1 MENKNTIIAMV
12 LMLLVWAA
20 FTVFFPSAP
29 PPTVAPVVVPSS
41 PVSSTPPVVPAV
53 AVNPQEV
60 PPLVTERT
68 AREVIVETPN
78 YRAVFTNSG
87 ARLKRFELKHYRT
100 ENDSAAPRVQIL
112 DTTSNAVASLRLNGQ
127 EGLALNSED
136 LYSFTEGLDH
146 LQIAPGESRELVFRT
161 TTLTGVLVEK
171 IYRFHGD
178 RYDFDLD
185 LRLVNLSNKAQSGKL
200 LLTLSH
206 PWDEKN
212 SGGSYDI
219 YLFIGPLT
227 LSGEKVQ
234 TDDVEDIVKE
244 VKVYGKD
251 TVWSGFKNK
260 YFLSSL
266 IPLDGASE
274 KLVVQKKQDSVE
286 NQFET
291 PTLTLQ
297 PGDESRS
304 RFLAYFGPLD
314 MDILKAAG
322 HQLEQAIDFGFFS
335 FLGGPLFI
343 VLKYF
348 NTFLH
353 NFGWSIILLTV
364 VIKIIFWPL
373 TQKSYSSMKSMQK
386 LQPEMTKIREKFK
399 NDRDRMNREIMELYK
414 THRVNP
420 VGGCLPMLIQIPVFF
435 ALYQVLMNSIELR
448 HAPFMFWITDL
459 SAKDPYYITPLVM
472 GATMFIQQ
480 KLTPTPNIDPIQAK
494 IFLFLPV
501 VFTVMFLNFPSGLV
515 IYWLVN
521 NLLTIA
527 QQLHVNRKA

>member
-12 LMLLVWAA
+12 LMLLVWAG
-20 FTVFFPSAP
+20 FSVFFPSAP
-29 PPTVAPVVVPSS
+29 PPAVAPVTAPSPPASALSSPTVVPVVALS
-41 PVSSTPPVVPAV
+41 PQA
-53 AVNPQEV
+53 Q
-60 PPLVTERT
+60 PPLVAERT
-68 AREVIVETPN
+68 AREVTVDTPN

-100 ENDSAAPRVQIL
+100 ENNSAAPYVQVL
-112 DTTSNAVASLRLNGQ
+112 DTTSNAVASLRLNGL

-136 LYSFTEGLDH
+136 LYSFTEGLD
-146 LQIAPGESRELVFRT
+146 LLKLGPGESRELVFRT
-161 TTLTGVLVEK
+161 TTVTGVLVEK

-185 LRLVNLSNKAQSGKL
+185 LHLVNLSDKAQSGKL

-212 SGGSYDI
+212 AGGSYE
-219 YLFIGPLT
+219 FVGPVT
-227 LSGEKVQ
+227 LSGEKVK
-234 TDDVEDIVKE
+234 TDDVDDIVKE
-244 VKVYGKD
+244 AEIYGKD

-260 YFLSSL
+260 YFFSSL
-266 IPLDGASE
+266 IPLDGATE

-291 PTLTLQ
+291 PILTLQ
-297 PGDESRS
+297 PGAESRS

-314 MDILKAAG
+314 MDILKATG
-322 HQLEQAIDFGFFS
+322 QQLDKAIDFGFFS
-335 FLGGPLFI
+335 FLGSPLFI

-353 NFGWSIILLTV
+353 NFGWSIIVLTV

-386 LQPEMTKIREKFK
+386 LQPEMTKLREKFK

-420 VGGCLPMLIQIPVFF
+420 VGGCLPMVIQIPVFF

-480 KLTPTPNIDPIQAK
+480 KLTPTPSIDPIQAK
-494 IFLFLPV
+494 IFMFLPV

>member
-12 LMLLVWAA
+12 LMLIVWAG
-20 FTVFFPSAP
+20 FTIFFPSAP
-29 PPTVAPVVVPSS
+29 PVPPAAVVETTVPVVSPLPMPGAITSS
-41 PVSSTPPVVPAV
+41 ATVITPPII
-53 AVNPQEV
+53 
-60 PPLVTERT
+60 ERS
-68 AREVIVETPN
+68 AREVTVETPN
-78 YRAVFTNSG
+78 YRATFTNSG
-87 ARLKRFELKHYRT
+87 ARLKRFELNGYRT
-100 ENDSAAPRVQIL
+100 SHDVTAPLVNVL
-112 DTTSNAVASLRLNGQ
+112 DVSSNKSASLRLS
-127 EGLALNSED
+127 GLDGLNLGSD
-136 LYSFTEGLDH
+136 DFYSFTEGLTT
-146 LQIAPGESRELVFRT
+146 LQVAAGQSRDLVFRT
-161 TTLTGVLVEK
+161 TTTTGVLVEK
-171 IYRFHGD
+171 IYRFRGD
-178 RYDFDLD
+178 GYDFDLEIH
-185 LRLVNLSNKAQSGKL
+185 LVNTSGRVQNGTL
-200 LLTLSH
+200 LLAMLH

-212 SGGSYDI
+212 PGGSYE
-219 YLFIGPLT
+219 FIGPVT
-227 LSGEKVQ
+227 LAGEKVHS
-234 TDDVEDIVKE
+234 DDVDDLVKE
-244 VKVYGKD
+244 TKTYDKEVI
-251 TVWSGFKNK
+251 WSGFKNK
-260 YFLSSL
+260 YFYSTLV
-266 IPLDGASE
+266 PLEGAAT
-274 KLVVQKKQDSVE
+274 KVVVRKAHDTIES
-286 NQFET
+286 QFET
-291 PTLTLQ
+291 SNQTLQ
-297 PGDESRS
+297 PGAEVRL
-304 RFLAYFGPLD
+304 RYLAYFGPLD
-314 MDILKAAG
+314 MDILKATG
-322 HQLEQAIDFGFFS
+322 RQLDKAIDFGFFS
-335 FLGGPLFI
+335 FLGFPLFI

-353 NFGWSIILLTV
+353 NFGWSIIVLTA

-386 LQPEMTKIREKFK
+386 LQPEMTKLREKFK

-448 HAPFMFWITDL
+448 HAPFIFWITDL

-480 KLTPTPNIDPIQAK
+480 KLTPTPSIDPIQAK